1 LGETAPIEIARAAR
15 AIVAETVATAGFEP
29 PTGLLDR
36 IETFAAALALWG
48 ARLNLTA
55 APDNPGEIAFHI
67 IDSLAPLIL
76 AIRDEVPP
84 PTARAGS
91 TDALV
96 AKSTVMPTARA
107 GLADAFVSGSRVLD
121 LGSGAG
127 FPALILAAACDADF
141 LLMEARRKRASFL
154 RVTAAEMG
162 LSNVQVDS
170 ARADPAALRRVCLE
184 TSHTETR
191 TSRPVGAESSRASA
205 ADMRTA
211 RLQTLTPRTN
221 TTAAQEVR
229 ADSSPGQAEASL
241 GDRVGSSRAATVAL
255 PKIQVGSSRRTT
267 GALRGVFDVV
277 TARAFAEPAIV
288 FETAAAALKDGGRV
302 ILYASA
308 AQREAIER
316 ASAAMFEPPVF
327 LPYSLTH
334 ASSGTFAGG
343 ATRIGSISDA
353 SGSTVSLVRAATG
366 TFGIRSTVEIIGAAT
381 GTFGDSSIGG
391 LSGGSTGNVADG
403 SKGGVIHMLAVC
415 RRR

>member
-1 LGETAPIEIARAAR
+1 
-15 AIVAETVATAGFEP
+15 
-29 PTGLLDR
+29 
-36 IETFAAALALWG
+36 
-48 ARLNLTA
+48 
-55 APDNPGEIAFHI
+55 
-67 IDSLAPLIL
+67 
-76 AIRDEVPP
+76 
-84 PTARAGS
+84 
-91 TDALV
+91 V

-170 ARADPAALRRVCLE
+170 ARADPAALRRVYLE

-211 RLQTLTPRTN
+211 RLQTLTPRTD
-221 TTAAQEVR
+221 TTAFSREVR
-229 ADSSPGQAEASL
+229 ADSSPGEAEASL

-316 ASAAMFEPPVF
+316 ASAALFEPPVF

-343 ATRIGSISDA
+343 ATGIGSISDA